1 MEIVLFTRLIAV
13 TEWKTKNTAKLFTG
27 KFCYCSV
34 HGGETENKVLYGEK
48 SGPKSYFNYPTARK
62 KQVGIQ

>member
-1 MEIVLFTRLIAV
+1 MFFTRLIAV